1 MTLYISSQTPNCTY
15 IIFLSCTVEV
25 GIGYC
30 AEVNGTDCSAL
41 EDAGLLRYDAVSLG
55 NRLLVFRSFMV
66 SSSSGVKECNSNVE
80 DNATAILRNIGEHQ
94 MTQTL
99 QTNAYLE
106 GMMVILLVLLTGVDS
121 LLAAPEGPL
130 LLLLELSAAVVAVV
144 LFLRGT
150 GFKIGLSGA
159 VSCVSGA
166 VKVRLSRQ
174 TCVVSRKWWR
184 ACDRKWQMCVCVF
197 VCSSVQPTAVRCC
210 TEQCSLLCGFR
221 QKKEFW
227 W

>member
-1 MTLYISSQTPNCTY
+1 VQRSVALTAVT
-15 IIFLSCTVEV
+15 
-25 GIGYC
+25 
-30 AEVNGTDCSAL
+30 L

-55 NRLLVFRSFMV
+55 NQLLVFRRFMV
-66 SSSSGVKECNSNVE
+66 PSSSGVKECNSNVE

-130 LLLLELSAAVVAVV
+130 LLLLELSAAGAAVVAVV

-150 GFKIGLSGA
+150 GFKFGLAGA
-159 VSCVSGA
+159 VSCTSGA
-166 VKVRLSRQ
+166 VKVRRAVRLVLSHMGGGERV
-174 TCVVSRKWWR
+174 TVSGK
-184 ACDRKWQMCVCVF
+184 CVCVC
-197 VCSSVQPTAVRCC
+197 VCSSVQPTVVRCC
-210 TEQCSLLCGFR
+210 TEQCLHLCGFH
-221 QKKEFW
+221 QKKEF
-227 W
+227 